1 MTRVLSQSPAAK
13 RKRASRK
20 GIAKRQAEALAALK
34 AQGKPVTR
42 ELELSPYQSDMVDFM
57 CRVRGGHA
65 EPYSFG
71 EYVATLVRQ
80 DYERFQ
86 AQWAEVEQSTCDNCH
101 RRLPLGCGGNLKHE
115 SACFHYGRIRALEL

>member
-1 MTRVLSQSPAAK
+1 MTRVLSQTPAAK

-20 GIAKRQAEALAALK
+20 AIAKREAEALAALK
-34 AQGKPVTR
+34 AQAKPIKR

-65 EPYSFG
+65 EAYSFG

-86 AQWAEVEQSTCDNCH
+86 VQWAEVGQSTCDNCN

-115 SACFHYGRIRALEL
+115 SACFHHGRIRCLEL